1 MAFNLT
7 KYTQMMTQPLPS
19 QPMAADPLGTNP
31 MMEDTQG
38 NLEQTGE
45 YTEEQKQQRINSGD
59 FETFP
64 FVDEGDLTDYMN
76 KAGEEVVQQ
85 HLLASARGV
94 DNANS
99 LGSFIQ
105 GFYLEEPE
113 NRLRYAASNIWPMLD
128 NSVKRVRPENGVDD
142 YMGDQET
149 METPVKS
156 TEEVKVVM
164 PTVAESNNKIQKL
177 AQQHSKQAK
186 KSEGF
191 NLTKYA
197 QHKTVEELVL
207 HGPDSKRIS
216 PFTGQLESDWHV
228 IERNKGWGYRV
239 GDLWNLDFEQF
250 WRQNIMDKYSR
261 PYKDKDGNLVG
272 GYIQKR
278 FEVDKWIPE
287 ENNYQLKPGQW
298 RKPYLPEQ
306 RSTEARLEAMR
317 AKKDRG
323 YEPDSQGDPYDW
335 NKKPEYA
342 DIKIAQGNRT
352 MLWWKLNDHPRLK
365 NLNASQLEEMR
376 KVMGRFSQQ
385 ELNDPALFDQ
395 TIDKACDIMGIDTN
409 YLASQKKTNIKTAAM
424 DEDEYY
430 EWARDN
436 ASRRG
441 RGNMGSRLFDPNK
454 QRILDDENHSAR
466 MGYEKER
473 LAKENK
479 LNQASNIALKDY
491 MKTPGANYSDFS
503 AKWRMN
509 IDGIQDKYLAQLEG
523 GPVEAKCFNMK
534 QYKEAQGFAEQHNP
548 DIHLQEQQEMAAFDA
563 TGAENNMDLE
573 PVGKGQWKY
582 EGEFHISYN
591 PKPIPDR
598 SHDYDWGWDNYDG
611 APDAGAPDSAGAG
624 TAASLDAAIAEIEEF
639 KAEHLSPS
647 MAEMTDMNTLDM
659 FPDTDARMA
668 GFNVKQYK
676 EAQLSD
682 NLAPVQVDA
691 WRQERINKLAE
702 MQKRTPEEM
711 LKIVIDRGFDFFAE
725 HDPSFGAIMAS
736 SSQKKK

>member
-142 YMGDQET
+142 YMGDQGT

-156 TEEVKVVM
+156 TEKVEVVM
-164 PTVAESNNKIQKL
+164 PTVAESNKEIQKL
-177 AQQHSKQAK
+177 AQQHSKQVK
-186 KSEGF
+186 ENKGF
-191 NLTKYA
+191 NLSKYA

-250 WRQNIMDKYSR
+250 WRENIMDKYSR
-261 PYKDKDGNLVG
+261 PYKDKDGNFVG
-272 GYIQKR
+272 GYLQKR

-287 ENNYQLKPGQW
+287 ENNIQLKPGQY
-298 RKPYLPEQ
+298 RKPYIPEQ

-323 YEPDSQGDPYDW
+323 YKPDSDGDPYDW

-342 DIKIAQGNRT
+342 ETKIAKG
-352 MLWWKLNDHPRLK
+352 
-365 NLNASQLEEMR
+365 
-376 KVMGRFSQQ
+376 F
-385 ELNDPALFDQ
+385 
-395 TIDKACDIMGIDTN
+395 
-409 YLASQKKTNIKTAAM
+409 NI
-424 DEDEYY
+424 
-430 EWARDN
+430 
-436 ASRRG
+436 
-441 RGNMGSRLFDPNK
+441 
-454 QRILDDENHSAR
+454 
-466 MGYEKER
+466 
-473 LAKENK
+473 
-479 LNQASNIALKDY
+479 
-491 MKTPGANYSDFS
+491 
-503 AKWRMN
+503 
-509 IDGIQDKYLAQLEG
+509 
-523 GPVEAKCFNMK
+523 K
-534 QYKEAQGFAEQHNP
+534 QYKQAQFEESHNP
-548 DIHLQEQQEMAAFDA
+548 NIHLQEQQEIAANDS
-563 TGAENNMDLE
+563 LE
-573 PVGKGQWKY
+573 MGQLNSP
-582 EGEFHISYN
+582 IS
-591 PKPIPDR
+591 
-598 SHDYDWGWDNYDG
+598 
-611 APDAGAPDSAGAG
+611 
-624 TAASLDAAIAEIEEF
+624 
-639 KAEHLSPS
+639 
-647 MAEMTDMNTLDM
+647 
-659 FPDTDARMA
+659 
-668 GFNVKQYK
+668 
-676 EAQLSD
+676 
-682 NLAPVQVDA
+682 VDE
-691 WRQERINKLAE
+691 WRQDKVNQLAE
-702 MQKRTPEEM
+702 SQGRLPDEM
-711 LKIVIDRGFDFFAE
+711 LKIVLDRGLEFFAQS
-725 HDPSFGAIMAS
+725 DSGFGATMAATKERIKKANSNVDLVASRMDMQSMSQFLNAYKSGGPQEAMLHAPGLQDEYEAKQLYAYFTGDEAVLHAS
-736 SSQKKK
+736 SNQKKK